1 MRLVCPPTQE
11 EEALE
16 TLVRVVAAAVGAD
29 DACSLCSSLSLSLSG
44 GNRGATFASNYFN
57 LRPRLPLW
65 TDRKTD
71 RLPGTIIVKL
81 K

>member
-16 TLVRVVAAAVGAD
+16 TLVRVVAAAAGAD
-29 DACSLCSSLSLSLSG
+29 AHYALLSLSHSG

-65 TDRKTD
+65 TDRQTD
-71 RLPGTIIVKL
+71 RLPGTIIVEL